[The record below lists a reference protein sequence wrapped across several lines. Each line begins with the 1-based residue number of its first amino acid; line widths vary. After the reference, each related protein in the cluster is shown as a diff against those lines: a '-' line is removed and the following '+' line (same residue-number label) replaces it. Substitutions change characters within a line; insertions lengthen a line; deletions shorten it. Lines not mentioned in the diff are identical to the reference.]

1 MPADL
6 EFTGERFLPNVAGE
20 IAYEHW
26 HRYAFALR
34 HVQGKRVLDAACG
47 EGYGSALLAEAATAV
62 TGVDIDPAAV
72 DHARRVYGG
81 RPHLRYEVGS
91 VTALPLPDASVDAVV
106 SFETIEHLPAADQP
120 AMLAE
125 FARVLAPGGVLVIS
139 SPNKFRYSDARNYA
153 NPFHL
158 HELYRDDLARAL
170 DAHFP
175 HRRWFHQTPLL
186 ASAVWSEETAGEGEA
201 WSGDGRTVTP
211 MAVPDGLYYVVVAA
225 RDAASLPAAS
235 PRISLFVD
243 RDETELKRAAHDA
256 GEVLRLDV
264 LLKERAAALDRASE
278 HVKHLE
284 EQIAVRDEGLA
295 RGTAHVRH
303 LEELVAV
310 RDRLVAARDEE
321 LVAVN
326 AARAAHESALID
338 ARQTIAELDTDLA
351 EERSERAA
359 ADKRAAD
366 LDTELRRL
374 DAALSAQERIIAY
387 RQTFAWWVKLPW
399 LRLRLMWQHLAG
411 R

>member
-6 EFTGERFLPNVAGE
+6 EFTGERFLPGVAGE

-34 HVQGKRVLDAACG
+34 YARGKRVLDAACG
-47 EGYGSALLAEAATAV
+47 EGYGSALLAGVAAAV
-62 TGVDIDPAAV
+62 TGVDIDAAAV
-72 DHARRVYGG
+72 DHARSVYAG
-81 RPHLRYEVGS
+81 RPNLRYETGS
-91 VTALPLPDASVDAVV
+91 VAALPLPDAAVDVVV

-139 SPNKFRYSDARNYA
+139 SPNKLRYSDARNYA

-170 DAHFP
+170 DVHFP

-186 ASAVWSEETAGEGEA
+186 ASALWSEETAGEGEA
-201 WSGDGRTVTP
+201 WSGDGHTVTP

-235 PRISLFVD
+235 SRISLFVD
-243 RDETELKRAAHDA
+243 RDETELERAAHNA
-256 GEVLRLDV
+256 AEVLRLDA
-264 LLKERAAALDRASE
+264 LLKERTAALDRASD

-284 EQIAVRDEGLA
+284 DLI
-295 RGTAHVRH
+295 
-303 LEELVAV
+303 AV
-310 RDRLVAARDEE
+310 RDRLVIARDEE

-326 AARAAHESALID
+326 VARAAHESALIETRATLVERD
-338 ARQTIAELDTDLA
+338 ATVAALKADITELDADLA
-351 EERSERAA
+351 EERTERAA
-359 ADKRAAD
+359 AHKRAVD
-366 LDTELRRL
+366 LDAELGRL
-374 DAALSAQERIIAY
+374 DAAVSAQERIITY
-387 RQTFAWWVKLPW
+387 RQSLAWWVKLPW
-399 LRLRLMWQHLAG
+399 LRLRLAWQRLAG